1 MTYVN
6 GMAAAVAT
14 VNKEAYITMAK
25 ALKPVF
31 VTHGA
36 TQVVDCWGVDV
47 PLGEVTSFPRAV
59 QCKEDETV
67 VFSWITWPDKATAE
81 TGMASAMQ
89 SPEMQQ
95 QGEPPFD
102 FARVIFGGFEVVS
115 D

>member
-1 MTYVN
+1 
-6 GMAAAVAT
+6 MAAPVPNA
-14 VNKEAYITMAK
+14 NKAAYIAMAK

-31 VTHGA
+31 TAQGA

-47 PLGEVTSFPRAV
+47 PMGENSSFPLAV
-59 QCKEDETV
+59 QLKQDETV
-67 VFSWITWPDKATAE
+67 VFSWITWPDKATADA
-81 TGMASAMQ
+81 GMANAMQ

>member
-1 MTYVN
+1 MPYVN
-6 GMAAAVAT
+6 GMAAPVPNA
-14 VNKEAYITMAK
+14 NKAAYIAMAK

-31 VTHGA
+31 VRHGA
-36 TQVVDCWGVDV
+36 SAVVDCWGVDV
-47 PLGEVTSFPRAV
+47 PLGENSSFPKAV
-59 QCKEDETV
+59 DLKEDETV
-67 VFSWITWPDKATAE
+67 VFSWITWPDQATADA
-81 TGMASAMQ
+81 GMAAAMQ